1 MEHNENDSV
10 KLLRECDAGVQMGVD
25 SITDVLDDVRSDELR
40 EFLNACK
47 AEHEGLRDEIQ
58 RELASR
64 GVDGKAPNPIAKGM
78 SKMKTGLNMAAMK
91 SDATIAKLMT
101 EGCNMGIESLSKY
114 LNQYA
119 AADER
124 AQKLAKTLIAAEERL
139 CVKMR
144 AYL

>member
-40 EFLNACK
+40 DFLNTCK
-47 AEHEGLRDEIQ
+47 TEHEGLRDEIQ
-58 RELASR
+58 RELHAR
-64 GVDGKAPNPIAKGM
+64 GDEGKMPNPIAKGM
-78 SKMKTGLNMAAMK
+78 SKVKTGLNMAAMK
-91 SDATIAKLMT
+91 SDETIAKLMT
-101 EGCNMGIESLSKY
+101 EGCEMGIESLSKY
-114 LNQYA
+114 LNRYA
-119 AADER
+119 AADEC
-124 AQKLAKTLIAAEERL
+124 AQKLAKKLIEAEDRL

>member
-1 MEHNENDSV
+1 MEYNDSI

-25 SITDVLDDVRSDELR
+25 SITDVLDDVQSGELKA
-40 EFLNACK
+40 FLNTCK
-47 AEHEGLRDEIQ
+47 TEHEGLRDEIQ
-58 RELASR
+58 RELLSR
-64 GVDGKAPNPIAKGM
+64 GDDGKMPNPIAKGM
-78 SKMKTGLNMAAMK
+78 SKIKTGLNMAAMK
-91 SDATIAKLMT
+91 SDETIAKLMT

-124 AQKLAKTLIAAEERL
+124 AQKLAKKLVDAEERL

>member
-1 MEHNENDSV
+1 MEYSDSI

-25 SITDVLDDVRSDELR
+25 SITDVLDDVRSSELR
-40 EFLNACK
+40 EFLNTCK
-47 AEHEGLRDEIQ
+47 TEHEGLRDEIQ
-58 RELASR
+58 RELLSR
-64 GVDGKAPNPIAKGM
+64 GDDGKMPNPFAKGM
-78 SKMKTGLNMAAMK
+78 SKIKTGLNMAAMK
-91 SDATIAKLMT
+91 SDETVAKLMT

-119 AADER
+119 SADER
-124 AQKLAKTLIAAEERL
+124 AQKLAKKLIDAEERL